1 MKVTWHPRE
10 VETTSDED
18 RKAKDLIG
26 VAFEQAMT
34 EAELEG
40 CPYCGKRF
48 PVLAE
53 IDLDILWEK
62 LMAVLGVRV

>member
-1 MKVTWHPRE
+1 MKY
-10 VETTSDED
+10 ETTSFED

-26 VAFEQAMT
+26 EAFEEACR

-48 PVLAE
+48 PVVANV
-53 IDLDILWEK
+53 DLDRLWEK
-62 LMAVLGVRV
+62 LMAVIGVTV